1 MFYLEVEA
9 DFVFKFNVSKVAGI
23 NVARDSTKKEKRK
36 IQSFTWNSLNC
47 VSFQISLFQNL

>member
-1 MFYLEVEA
+1 MFYLEVET